1 MMDCPQTVCMRH
13 GVLLFSGTIL
23 TTGQPQPCTLHM
35 YRHGCRKLSSSHPA
49 NFIREFA
56 ALSEA
61 PGASLQTYLDWKS
74 QALLS
79 GAPAALQYGDLH
91 GVPMMLVLCE
101 KGRMGDT
108 FPQTFR
114 CSCTARAYILFSAS
128 SFLAGSIQGCNAEI
142 TCHGAPRP
150 CGVLLQVP

>member
-1 MMDCPQTVCMRH
+1 MCRND
-13 GVLLFSGTIL
+13 
-23 TTGQPQPCTLHM
+23 
-35 YRHGCRKLSSSHPA
+35 YRRLSPTHPA
-49 NFIREFA
+49 KFVPDFA

-74 QALLS
+74 QARLS

-114 CSCTARAYILFSAS
+114 CACIARAFALS
-128 SFLAGSIQGCNAEI
+128 SVLSSIAGSIQGCTAEPI
-142 TCHGAPRP
+142 CYGAPRP
-150 CGVLLQVP
+150 CGVSLQVPRPPPAYF

>member
-1 MMDCPQTVCMRH
+1 MQD
-13 GVLLFSGTIL
+13 
-23 TTGQPQPCTLHM
+23 
-35 YRHGCRKLSSSHPA
+35 
-49 NFIREFA
+49 FA

-61 PGASLQTYLDWKS
+61 HGASLKTYLDWKS
-74 QALLS
+74 QTLLG

-114 CSCTARAYILFSAS
+114 CACIAKAFTLCSALS
-128 SFLAGSIQGCNAEI
+128 SLAGSIQSCAAGPVC
-142 TCHGAPRP
+142 CGALRP
-150 CGVLLQVP
+150 CGHLLQVP